1 MRRRLMRLKRLRP
14 WMKHVQGRRDPLYP
28 LVLVGLMGMGA
39 YVLFL
44 IRLLWG

>member
-1 MRRRLMRLKRLRP
+1 MRRRLMRLKRLR
-14 WMKHVQGRRDPLYP
+14 HDPLYP